1 MKMTCALCGRPTEP
15 AILIGNEAIG
25 LTCAKNTG
33 LMGVKPTKSNRL
45 RQAPKRSA
53 SARGR
58 RAVTLDLFPEAA

>member
-25 LTCAKNTG
+25 PTCARNTG
-33 LMGVKPTKSNRL
+33 LMAVKVSKANRVRL
-45 RQAPKRSA
+45 VPKKPAGER
-53 SARGR
+53 RR